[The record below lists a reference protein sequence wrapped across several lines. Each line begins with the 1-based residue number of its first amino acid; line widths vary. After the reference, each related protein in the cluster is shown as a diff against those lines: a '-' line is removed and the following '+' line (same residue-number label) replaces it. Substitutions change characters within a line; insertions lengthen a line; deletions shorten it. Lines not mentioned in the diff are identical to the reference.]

1 VNHRDRIARAG
12 TSIALVI
19 GLVACGSNATA
30 NPSTSTPTPSSAAA
44 SVSASTASAA
54 TSRPFELKVAPSGPS
69 GPYLTDG
76 SARALY
82 TFDSDSTVS
91 ACNGQC
97 AVTWPPFTVASGET
111 PKLATGLTGKASTAE
126 RADSSFQAAYNGK
139 PLYFYSGDAA
149 AGDTKGDGVGGL
161 WHLARP

>member
-1 VNHRDRIARAG
+1 
-12 TSIALVI
+12 
-19 GLVACGSNATA
+19 
-30 NPSTSTPTPSSAAA
+30 
-44 SVSASTASAA
+44 
-54 TSRPFELKVAPSGPS
+54 
-69 GPYLTDG
+69 
-76 SARALY
+76 
-82 TFDSDSTVS
+82 VS